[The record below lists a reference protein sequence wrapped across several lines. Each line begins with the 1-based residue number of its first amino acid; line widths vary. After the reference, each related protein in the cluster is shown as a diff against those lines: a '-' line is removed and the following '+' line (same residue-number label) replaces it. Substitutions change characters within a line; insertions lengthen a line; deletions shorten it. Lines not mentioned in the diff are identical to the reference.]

1 VAHHAVKNL
10 GDFNVS
16 FVVRGDYFSTWSI
29 LALVVGNLA
38 NVLGKLVDG
47 KAGARIDGLTLN

>member
-1 VAHHAVKNL
+1 VPHHAVKNL
-10 GDFNVS
+10 SNLNVS
-16 FVVRGDYFSTWSI
+16 FVVSGDYFSAWSI

-38 NVLGKLVDG
+38 NVLGQFVDG